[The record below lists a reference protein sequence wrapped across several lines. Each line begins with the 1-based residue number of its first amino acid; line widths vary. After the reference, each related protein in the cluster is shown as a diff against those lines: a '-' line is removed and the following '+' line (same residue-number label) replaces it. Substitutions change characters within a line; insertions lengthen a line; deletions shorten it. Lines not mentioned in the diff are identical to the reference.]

1 MDAAGIADGVVVVVV
16 VAEELANVADEQGS
30 YKPCYYWTMRK
41 NSRVVQG
48 QEGEA
53 FVVKCYPY
61 FLIPSWTLM
70 KQP

>member
-1 MDAAGIADGVVVVVV
+1 MDAAGIADGVVVVVA
-16 VAEELANVADEQGS
+16 AEELANVADEQDS

-41 NSRVVQG
+41 NSLAVQG
-48 QEGEA
+48 QEVEA

-61 FLIPSWTLM
+61 FVIPSWTLM